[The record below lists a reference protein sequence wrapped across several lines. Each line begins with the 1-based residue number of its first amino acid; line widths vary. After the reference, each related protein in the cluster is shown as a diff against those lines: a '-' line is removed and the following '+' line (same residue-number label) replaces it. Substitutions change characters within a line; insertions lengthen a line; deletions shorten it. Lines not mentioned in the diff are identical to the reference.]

1 MEDGMMDESDDRESD
16 EAPPDEPMG
25 SLPVSFNVPVPTIER
40 IIGQIA
46 RQILRE
52 NYGKDRRAIEEHA
65 RKALDNLIGE
75 IVSEKAHGI
84 IEELLSK
91 PMQPTDGFGNPI
103 GQPTNLQGVLAQHVA
118 NWASTTV
125 DREGRVVKND
135 GYFQS
140 GSP

>member
-1 MEDGMMDESDDRESD
+1 
-16 EAPPDEPMG
+16 
-25 SLPVSFNVPVPTIER
+25 
-40 IIGQIA
+40 
-46 RQILRE
+46 
-52 NYGKDRRAIEEHA
+52 
-65 RKALDNLIGE
+65 DNLIGE

-140 GSP
+140 GSPRIEWALGQIVNGELKKQVEAEVKRITGVLREAATNNIAKQIGEQVSKLVLK